1 MVAGMNRDQFIKHLT
16 DGFPATEAVQRITGY
31 KPVIVTIA
39 EGDDGVSY
47 RRYAI
52 MMAGPIMAALV
63 ILEINVAMIPDDYM
77 KRIKTGEPCG
87 SVLKGMTRV
96 GFVQD
101 LGMAVRSGARLMWH
115 DNIVGEASEIF
126 TEGLFK

>member
-1 MVAGMNRDQFIKHLT
+1 MNRDQFIKHLKA
-16 DGFPATEAVQRITGY
+16 GFPATEAVQRITGY

-39 EGDDGVSY
+39 EGDDGRY
-47 RRYAI
+47 YHRYAI
-52 MMAGPIMAALV
+52 MMAGPVMAALV
-63 ILEINVAMIPDDYM
+63 ILEINVATIPIDYM
-77 KRIKTGEPCG
+77 ERMKTGEPCG

-101 LGMAVRSGARLMWH
+101 LGMAVRCGAKLQWH
-115 DNIVGEASEIF
+115 GDIVGEASEIF